1 MAAEMPDRSD
11 YRTQVERL
19 VRHLSETEGAL
30 QALASGEIDAVVDP
44 ATAVPIL
51 LSSAQEAIARSEA
64 RYRDLV
70 SRAPSIVC
78 ELTTTGEITFVNEAV
93 RTLLGHSP
101 EALVGRNLW
110 QTLVLPSHR

>member
-1 MAAEMPDRSD
+1 MTDRPD
-11 YRTQVERL
+11 YRTQVEQL

-30 QALASGEIDAVVDP
+30 QALASGEIDAVLDP

-51 LSSAQEAIARSEA
+51 LSNAQGAIARSEA

-93 RTLLGHSP
+93 RTLLGHAP
-101 EALVGRNLW
+101 EGLIGRSLWDALVP
-110 QTLVLPSHR
+110 PSHRAM